1 VFVTGNVLILKHGI
15 NLDTYNSQVSE
26 EDLVNLVIDVLD
38 DTDEY
43 IDIGLIRKLAC
54 GINVDLKFERLI
66 FLLSIC

>member
-1 VFVTGNVLILKHGI
+1 MFVTGNVLILKHGI

-54 GINVDLKFERLI
+54 GINVDLKFERSI